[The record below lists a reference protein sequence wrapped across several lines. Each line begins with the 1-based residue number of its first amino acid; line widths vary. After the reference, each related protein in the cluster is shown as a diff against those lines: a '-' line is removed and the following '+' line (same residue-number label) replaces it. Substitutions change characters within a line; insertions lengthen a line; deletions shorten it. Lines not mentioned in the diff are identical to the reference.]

1 MYCHR
6 NCVSTYTS
14 KNHIDRHLNQ
24 KRKSTVPEE
33 KTSKRTRS
41 SSDKSFLFKQD
52 CLFCGKE
59 CLERDKKN
67 PGRWRI
73 YYIVRTVN
81 RPNKTAFKDFILK
94 VCDLRRDSW
103 AEEVEFRVKS
113 AISDLH
119 ASDARYHEDCRKSF
133 CRSVYLDTLRA
144 SSSKEEDQALK
155 HVIQLMKDNQESS
168 WNSVE
173 IENLYREY
181 GGYELN
187 RANLVK
193 TLSIH
198 FGDDLLVLSA
208 PGVASILLFK
218 AKCHLSI
225 LSEENDA
232 DKSVK
237 DLARTISNET
247 VKQNGSVYQ
256 VRLDS
261 NVFMEGVSSTLKNF
275 LVELRIPKLPSAL
288 IGSIIS
294 SYIMKQRTHLQVV
307 MSNLVKR
314 KFLIEELRHYGIT
327 SAYDE
332 YLQFKGSAAFAVRQK
347 EAS

>member
-1 MYCHR
+1 MIYLLFLDAQSTSASCVFNCKRNEELKRVSKDRLKSIINASTQREDDLLAQLPIVDSYDDNCPLYCHR

-59 CLERDKKN
+59 CLERDNKN

-81 RPNKTAFKDFILK
+81 RPDKTAFTDFILK

-198 FGDDLLVLSA
+198 ICDDLLVLSA
-208 PGVASILLFK
+208 PGVASILLFNV
-218 AKCHLSI
+218 KCHLSI
-225 LSEENDA
+225 LSDENDA

-237 DLARTISNET
+237 DL
-247 VKQNGSVYQ
+247 GLYQ
-256 VRLDS
+256 
-261 NVFMEGVSSTLKNF
+261 T
-275 LVELRIPKLPSAL
+275 KL
-288 IGSIIS
+288 
-294 SYIMKQRTHLQVV
+294 
-307 MSNLVKR
+307 
-314 KFLIEELRHYGIT
+314 
-327 SAYDE
+327 
-332 YLQFKGSAAFAVRQK
+332 
-347 EAS
+347 